1 VLTKQPSTPSRES
14 SSFHLPSPFL
24 ETEHHPLPFSPLP
37 ERKVCTHCCILSFS
51 RVHTYLAPRITRA
64 PSYMRLSL
72 SRIAKYFSTA
82 LRCKAVRAFVP
93 LMRLFCLS
101 SECPN
106 DDTTLVSTT
115 EIDQLCG
122 STPSSFFTHQCGS
135 AATKVHRA
143 HELQN
148 LSDEKVS
155 PP

>member
-1 VLTKQPSTPSRES
+1 MLPKQPSTPSRES
-14 SSFHLPSPFL
+14 SSFRVPSPFP
-24 ETEHHPLPFSPLP
+24 ETEHHPLSFSPLP

-64 PSYMRLSL
+64 PSYLRLSF

-82 LRCKAVRAFVP
+82 LHCKAVRVFMP

-115 EIDQLCG
+115 KLTNYAG
-122 STPSSFFTHQCGS
+122 PLPRHSSLTN
-135 AATKVHRA
+135 AAA
-143 HELQN
+143 LQRKYIEHMSYRT
-148 LSDEKVS
+148 LAMRK
-155 PP
+155 